1 MNMQPATAV
10 EGRSEADTKMH
21 AHLGNLPP
29 RLARALIGL
38 GREMGHIWAMD
49 LRSTPATSPI
59 RVSEWV
65 AAHELHEA
73 RGSEVAP
80 FPLVY
85 SDKTQR
91 VHWTVERSVR
101 PGSTSA
107 VLRVEI
113 TRQWP
118 TVATLQKALYAATNE
133 RDEAGPNLS
142 EDASGAAYDALKAAQ
157 DGLQA
162 ALMSPALRRGQ
173 TVCSVLLHEDGR
185 ATWGTTDLRAEGR
198 HWRRLVRLIVAAGYS
213 MPTDAHLHKPLV
225 TALVAMNTYD
235 DLCAAARQA
244 GYDVPTPHSDSLYAW
259 ELWGLKYGCSTTAIT
274 SWIAEQV
281 EALGGT
287 QPPPA
292 VLKLWYTT
300 YRGDDCQLPGI
311 LRSQQ
316 QAKPSAPRLPSVNPA
331 LS

>member
-118 TVATLQKALYAATNE
+118 TVATLQTYLKYLLTTGQEQASATGYVGIPSSLQTKALAQV
-133 RDEAGPNLS
+133 DQIKAG
-142 EDASGAAYDALKAAQ
+142 
-157 DGLQA
+157 
-162 ALMSPALRRGQ
+162 
-173 TVCSVLLHEDGR
+173 
-185 ATWGTTDLRAEGR
+185 
-198 HWRRLVRLIVAAGYS
+198 
-213 MPTDAHLHKPLV
+213 
-225 TALVAMNTYD
+225 
-235 DLCAAARQA
+235 
-244 GYDVPTPHSDSLYAW
+244 
-259 ELWGLKYGCSTTAIT
+259 
-274 SWIAEQV
+274 
-281 EALGGT
+281 
-287 QPPPA
+287 
-292 VLKLWYTT
+292 
-300 YRGDDCQLPGI
+300 
-311 LRSQQ
+311 
-316 QAKPSAPRLPSVNPA
+316 
-331 LS
+331 

>member
-1 MNMQPATAV
+1 MQPTTDRTDPDCAHRHGDAGV
-10 EGRSEADTKMH
+10 RMDRACDTV
-21 AHLGNLPP
+21 PP

-118 TVATLQKALYAATNE
+118 TVATLQKAHPDVPIFTAAIDRQLN
-133 RDEAGPNLS
+133 DHGYILPGLGDAG
-142 EDASGAAYDALKAAQ
+142 D
-157 DGLQA
+157 
-162 ALMSPALRRGQ
+162 RIF
-173 TVCSVLLHEDGR
+173 
-185 ATWGTTDLRAEGR
+185 GTT
-198 HWRRLVRLIVAAGYS
+198 
-213 MPTDAHLHKPLV
+213 
-225 TALVAMNTYD
+225 
-235 DLCAAARQA
+235 
-244 GYDVPTPHSDSLYAW
+244 
-259 ELWGLKYGCSTTAIT
+259 
-274 SWIAEQV
+274 
-281 EALGGT
+281 
-287 QPPPA
+287 
-292 VLKLWYTT
+292 
-300 YRGDDCQLPGI
+300 
-311 LRSQQ
+311 
-316 QAKPSAPRLPSVNPA
+316 
-331 LS
+331 